1 MLRRTQTLV
10 AASAT
15 IHIRI
20 APPPPR
26 CRCSAHADDN
36 LHGSSRLILMRAD
49 GCDTCRVSYMGRMHH
64 SPCSRYR
71 LHTPSFA
78 IATFTALGLYII
90 LCIARWAAGTLLYKH
105 TYNYSPV
112 DALRSTCVRTRTLR
126 CPTHERRARTAEGR
140 TAIRPRAVCSLEGQ

>member
-1 MLRRTQTLV
+1 MVIFHRDPSFIVYTPLCPLSNFKYSSLGCGGWVFFNSAASHVCVLRYTQTHA

-49 GCDTCRVSYMGRMHH
+49 ECDTCRVSYMGRMRH

-90 LCIARWAAGTLLYKH
+90 LCIARLY
-105 TYNYSPV
+105 
-112 DALRSTCVRTRTLR
+112 DVRT
-126 CPTHERRARTAEGR
+126 ARGNR
-140 TAIRPRAVCSLEGQ
+140 